1 VDEHGSER
9 SLALAGIV
17 GVVLLVVSALIQGS
31 PPKPHDSAV
40 EIAKFLVDKQDQ
52 IRWAGFI
59 GALGSIV
66 LLGWV
71 GAVWRLLRR
80 AEGDVPMFAV
90 AATGGAVF
98 ALAVVNVS
106 AVLLGVMAIVGPAA
120 LGGGDTRTLY
130 LLTNNLIAVG
140 AMGLALFVGAF
151 ATVIIQGG
159 VLPRAL
165 GWLGG
170 LIAVVL
176 LAAGGG
182 VASTRDVFFVLGF
195 VGFLA
200 FALWTIVVSVLM
212 YRGAGT
218 RTSEPS
224 AVSAA

>member
-31 PPKPHDSAV
+31 PPKPDDSV
-40 EIAKFLVDKQDQ
+40 GEIAKFLVDKQDQ

-80 AEGDVPMFAV
+80 AEGDAPMFAV

-98 ALAVVNVS
+98 AFAVVNVS
-106 AVLLGVMAIVGPAA
+106 AVLLGVMAIVGPGA

-130 LLTNNLIAVG
+130 LLTNNLLAVG
-140 AMGLALFVGAF
+140 AMGLALFIGAF
-151 ATVIIQGG
+151 ATVIIQRG
-159 VLPRAL
+159 VLPPVL

-170 LIAVVL
+170 VIAVVL

-182 VASTRDVFFVLGF
+182 VASTRVVFFVLGF
-195 VGFLA
+195 VGILG

-212 YRGAGT
+212 YRA
-218 RTSEPS
+218 PS
-224 AVSAA
+224 RAAPPPPVSAA